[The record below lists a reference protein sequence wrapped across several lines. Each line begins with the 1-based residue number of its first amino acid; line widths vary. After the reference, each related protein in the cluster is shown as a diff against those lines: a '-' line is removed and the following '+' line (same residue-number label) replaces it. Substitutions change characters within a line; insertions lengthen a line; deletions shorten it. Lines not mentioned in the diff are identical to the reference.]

1 MSDEFGDEDDI
12 KNLFTNILGSKVTIK
27 DNIASTEESV
37 FVTFINR
44 LEESRILEDKIFE
57 MGDIDLTRITDPLW
71 FVIENQFKF
80 LYGVEASELIIW
92 YLYERTD
99 LDGRINPIIDENEKE
114 FILETPKDLWS
125 YIKFNFLPP
134 PPKQLG

>member
-1 MSDEFGDEDDI
+1 MSGEFEDEDDI

-37 FVTFINR
+37 FVNFINR

-57 MGDIDLTRITDPLW
+57 IGDIDLTRITDPLW

-99 LDGRINPIIDENEKE
+99 LDGRINPIIDENEKVMRVL
-114 FILETPKDLWS
+114 ILYE
-125 YIKFNFLPP
+125 
-134 PPKQLG
+134 